1 VTGGKP
7 RPGPRSG
14 LGRLLPGKAGR
25 SAKAA
30 RAPFVLLVVALLAS
44 GLISLLLLNTAVNQG
59 SFQLS
64 KLKKE
69 TTDLT
74 DQEQALQQEVDKDS
88 APGTLEQRARGLGMV
103 PGGTPVFLGA
113 DGKVHGVPGQ
123 ASAPP
128 GAAPNTA
135 PTPQPPTA
143 PGPASAAPTAGR

>member
-1 VTGGKP
+1 MTGGKP
-7 RPGPRSG
+7 APAARPG
-14 LGRLLPGKAGR
+14 LGRRLLPARTRR

-59 SFQLS
+59 SFQLA

-74 DQEQALQQEVDKDS
+74 DQEQALQQEVDRDS

-113 DGKVHGVPGQ
+113 DGRVHGVPGQ
-123 ASAPP
+123 AGAPP
-128 GAAPNTA
+128 NAPA
-135 PTPQPPTA
+135 K
-143 PGPASAAPTAGR
+143 SAGR

>member
-1 VTGGKP
+1 MTGGKP
-7 RPGPRSG
+7 RSGPRSG

-74 DQEQALQQEVDKDS
+74 DQEQALQQEVDRDS

>member
-1 VTGGKP
+1 MTGGKP
-7 RPGPRSG
+7 RPAARPG
-14 LGRLLPGKAGR
+14 LGRLLPAASRR

-74 DQEQALQQEVDKDS
+74 DQEQALQQEVDRDS

-113 DGKVHGVPGQ
+113 DGKVHGVPSQ
-123 ASAPP
+123 AGAPP
-128 GAAPNTA
+128 NAPA
-135 PTPQPPTA
+135 P
-143 PGPASAAPTAGR
+143 SAGR